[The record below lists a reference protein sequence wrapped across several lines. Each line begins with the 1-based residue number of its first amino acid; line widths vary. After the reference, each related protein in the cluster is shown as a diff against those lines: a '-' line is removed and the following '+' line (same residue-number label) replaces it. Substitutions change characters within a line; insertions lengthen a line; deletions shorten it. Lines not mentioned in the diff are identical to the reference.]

1 MDYCQSLLS
10 FTLRRWVQ
18 TWLNYQIIY
27 ISKYH
32 LTKFVDRN
40 GATFGRKW
48 MRWSCGAKAT
58 PKKVEAGN
66 IPRKLWCQKP
76 FYILV
81 KFYTCWN
88 NESLCSLIDKC
99 FWIFSWHKFWCT
111 SWYEFWH
118 TIKHTVSHDYLM
130 LIYFR
135 SRGRSGFGAAIP
147 VMIMYKKVSLC
158 NFFFCK
164 SLLCVKD
171 FVFKSLLCVKFL
183 CV

>member
-48 MRWSCGAKAT
+48 MRWSCGATAT

-81 KFYTCWN
+81 NFYTCWKQWITLL
-88 NESLCSLIDKC
+88 SD
-99 FWIFSWHKFWCT
+99 WQIFSGSFPDINFDVHLDMN
-111 SWYEFWH
+111 SD
-118 TIKHTVSHDYLM
+118 ILSNIQSHM
-130 LIYFR
+130 II
-135 SRGRSGFGAAIP
+135 SRWSISGPGRDTGVWVETP
-147 VMIMYKKVSLC
+147 TTT
-158 NFFFCK
+158 NHH
-164 SLLCVKD
+164 
-171 FVFKSLLCVKFL
+171 
-183 CV
+183 